1 MTIEI
6 NQLKI
11 ISKVVNTNEKSIANN
26 SLKGNTINADVKE
39 EIINECLSRFK
50 KYLERIEEV

>member
-11 ISKVVNTNEKSIANN
+11 ISEVNGQN
-26 SLKGNTINADVKE
+26 SHSSGKDDAYINAEEKE
-39 EIINECLSRFK
+39 EIIEECLNRLK
-50 KYLERIEEV
+50 NYLEQLGEA

>member
-11 ISKVVNTNEKSIANN
+11 ISKVHGQTTNTNGLDEER
-26 SLKGNTINADVKE
+26 INAEERE
-39 EIINECLSRFK
+39 EIIEECLERLK
-50 KYLERIEEV
+50 KYLERLGEA